1 MRILFDTSVII
12 AAMVELHPVHSRAV
26 PWLERAKAKEFEFL
40 ISVHTLAELFSV
52 LSTLPIKPRISPG
65 IAWRLIHDNIEST
78 AKVISLTPLEYSKT
92 IKSVSEKGFSGGIIY
107 DALIAK
113 AAQKSK
119 ADRLLT
125 FNIKDFEKI
134 WDGNEKVLCLP

>member
-1 MRILFDTSVII
+1 MRILFDTSVLI
-12 AAMVELHPVHSRAV
+12 AAMVELHPFNSKAL

-40 ISVHTLAELFSV
+40 ISIHTLAELFAV
-52 LSTLPIKPRISPG
+52 LSRLSTKPRISPG

-78 AKVISLTPLEYSKT
+78 AIIISLTPSEYCQT
-92 IKSVSEKGFSGGIIY
+92 IKKVSEKGISGGIIY

-125 FNIKDFEKI
+125 FNIRDFEKI
-134 WDGNEKVLCLP
+134 WDGNKSVLCLP